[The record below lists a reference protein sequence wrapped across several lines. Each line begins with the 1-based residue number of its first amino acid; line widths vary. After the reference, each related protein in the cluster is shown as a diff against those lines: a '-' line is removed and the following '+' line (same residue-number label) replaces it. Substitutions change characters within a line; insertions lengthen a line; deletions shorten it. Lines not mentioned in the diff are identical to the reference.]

1 MVLKAFHTDNIL
13 AFYKV
18 KNLENFIFNRR
29 FHNPCLWSLGCT
41 GEIQVVLCIKTT
53 SSNVSL
59 YRIDFTCVTNRLR
72 VVSKRLVSKRLC
84 IETTCLWSLGC
95 TGEIQVM
102 RFIKVTYVMEHVSV
116 TKRTCLV
123 QANCCLVPWKILCI
137 GWWSIPRYFWLT
149 HQKFKEISSFVPANY
164 RSTCRKLSNFWQNIV
179 ERRTKFTYFF
189 CTILQ
194 A

>member
-29 FHNPCLWSLGCT
+29 FHNP
-41 GEIQVVLCIKTT
+41 
-53 SSNVSL
+53 
-59 YRIDFTCVTNRLR
+59 
-72 VVSKRLVSKRLC
+72 
-84 IETTCLWSLGC
+84 CLWSLGC

-137 GWWSIPRYFWLT
+137 GWWIIPRYFWLT